1 MDRGSHSQLCLE
13 FVTKDVKIGG
23 GVSTV
28 RQYLKAG
35 LIDSL
40 QLAMAPVLLGQGEA
54 LFQGLDLHA
63 LGFSVTD
70 RKSSEHAT
78 HLTLEK
84 V

>member
-1 MDRGSHSQLCLE
+1 M
-13 FVTKDVKIGG
+13 
-23 GVSTV
+23 

-35 LIDSL
+35 LVDSL
-40 QLAMAPVLLGQGEA
+40 HLASAPVLLGQGEP

-70 RKSSEHAT
+70 RKDSEYAT

>member
-1 MDRGSHSQLCLE
+1 
-13 FVTKDVKIGG
+13 
-23 GVSTV
+23 V

-40 QLAMAPVLLGQGEA
+40 HLALVPVLLGPGEP

-70 RKSSEHAT
+70 RNHSEHAT